1 MINALVYDANLN
13 YALFLARFLRR
24 FDSIK
29 KIRVNETP
37 ASSFVQGRKIDLD
50 LVLWGFSG
58 NNPDELEFFSR
69 TLEERPYVQFV
80 CLVNL
85 NSPNLAERLLL
96 EGAAAVAYKTLDS
109 KKLGSLCETLLEV
122 AFPEIPEHLDYEPAI
137 VTDRESEILFNVALG
152 YENHEISKRFN
163 LSIETV
169 RTHLKAI
176 NRKLKAK
183 AREQTVAQGFRYKV
197 LY

>member
-1 MINALVYDANLN
+1 MINALVYDANIR
-13 YALFLARFLRR
+13 YALFLARFLRT
-24 FDSIK
+24 FNSVK
-29 KIRVNETP
+29 KIIVNETP
-37 ASSFVQGRKIDLD
+37 ASSFVQGRKMDLD

-80 CLVNL
+80 CLVNF
-85 NSPNLAERLLL
+85 NCPNLAEHLLL
-96 EGAAAVAYKTLDS
+96 EGAAAASYKTLDP
-109 KKLGSLCETLLEV
+109 KKLGLLCETLLAG
-122 AFPEIPEHLDYEPAI
+122 AFPEIPEHLDYKPAN
-137 VTDRESEILFNVALG
+137 VTERESEILFNVALG
-152 YENHEISKRFN
+152 YDNYEISKRFN

-169 RTHLKAI
+169 RSHLKAV

-183 AREQTVAQGFRYKV
+183 AREETVAQGFRYKV